1 VNSFVGVNV
10 ANLTGG
16 VLSADNLFQSNN
28 FACFAFQLLEQG
40 IPDFA
45 TKILNALDP
54 VTSLVNKYVGP
65 VLGGLA
71 CPQLGQFDN
80 VSPTALSL
88 SRDVRTVFANT
99 SDRCRASLIPSLAAT
114 TTRLGLTPTTRK
126 SSEGFRGELVSLQGL
141 TPTTRKSSEGFRG
154 ELVSLQ
160 GLTDHA
166 MAISMAF
173 GQRRLRF
180 SCAAVEVG
188 CLTVDWIRC
197 LYRAIDG
204 DSAISTMNVT
214 YNHLRLPPLTIGACV
229 GYAIAFLLV
238 SIFQCRLIPMA
249 WETRHGEMH
258 GVCNDTNAQLPRL
271 DLRRRITINVV
282 LDEQATISCCVAR
295 LRYSMRR

>member
-1 VNSFVGVNV
+1 
-10 ANLTGG
+10 
-16 VLSADNLFQSNN
+16 
-28 FACFAFQLLEQG
+28 
-40 IPDFA
+40 
-45 TKILNALDP
+45 LNALDP

-114 TTRLGLTPTTRK
+114 TTRL
-126 SSEGFRGELVSLQGL
+126 GL

-282 LDEQATISCCVAR
+282 LDEQAAISCCVAR

>member
-114 TTRLGLTPTTRK
+114 TTRL
-126 SSEGFRGELVSLQGL
+126 GL

-282 LDEQATISCCVAR
+282 LDEQAAISCCVAR